1 MCHCVNLGMQAG
13 RESVGATVVER
24 VAAMWFGVRG
34 YSVEQKLRVDASI
47 TVRKQNVKMSFVKP
61 CAHRVWCILAYI
73 GNDSTLLLS
82 TLLLSI
88 RGKGVPLRFR
98 TCGTPDDR
106 GPITLLQ
113 ARTDGELQ

>member
-1 MCHCVNLGMQAG
+1 MQAG
-13 RESVGATVVER
+13 PESAGAAVVER
-24 VAAMWFGVRG
+24 VAAMWFGVRV
-34 YSVEQKLRVDASI
+34 YLVERQLRVDASI
-47 TVRKQNVKMSFVKP
+47 TVRKQTVKMSFVKP
-61 CAHRVWCILAYI
+61 CAHGVRCILAYI
-73 GNDSTLLLS
+73 GNDN

-113 ARTDGELQ
+113 AQTGGEVQYPCCRL